1 VFTLLSLSSFAFS
14 QTASKDN
21 LTAAKSMHK
30 SESTAQKEVL
40 DTDESLRYMGSRL
53 LFQVKKRLHLVDE
66 NELQAEKQAQE
77 KSKNVKFSLFGLTI
91 EKD

>member
-1 VFTLLSLSSFAFS
+1 M
-14 QTASKDN
+14 D
-21 LTAAKSMHK
+21 K

-40 DTDESLRYMGSRL
+40 DTDESLRYMGGRL
-53 LFQVKKRLHLVDE
+53 FFQVKKRLQLVDE

-77 KSKNVKFSLFGLTI
+77 KSKNVNFSLFGLTI